1 MRLYHS
7 KEGIVL
13 EQEGRYKIAQSL
25 DWDSFINQDN
35 LHEQV
40 QHLWKALPPATQVL
54 VYRDITLLPPL
65 GSQEVWAAGVTYY
78 RSRTARM
85 EESEEESGGPYDRV
99 YDAERPELFFKS
111 QPHRVVGHEHPV
123 RIRKDST
130 WNVPEPELT
139 LMINSN
145 GNIAGYTL
153 GNDMSSRS
161 IEGENP
167 LYLPQAK
174 MYEGATALGPCLW
187 VPESIDLENCT
198 IQLSIVREDH
208 QAFCGE
214 TSLGQMK
221 RSLGEL
227 VSFLYREMDFPKG
240 CMLMTGT
247 GIVPDSDFTLQSG
260 DIIHIFME
268 QIGRLTNVVA

>member
-1 MRLYHS
+1 MKLYHS

-13 EQEGRYKIAQSL
+13 EQEGRFKIAQSL
-25 DWDSFINQDN
+25 DWDSFVNQQD
-35 LHEQV
+35 LHIQV
-40 QHLWKALPPATQVL
+40 QHLWNVLPPATQVL
-54 VYRDITLLPPL
+54 VYREISILPPI
-65 GSQEVWAAGVTYY
+65 GSQEVWASGVTYF

-85 EESEEESGGPYDRV
+85 EESNEEEGGPYDRV
-99 YDAERPELFFKS
+99 YNAERPELFFKS
-111 QPHRVVGHEHPV
+111 QPHRVVGHEAPV

-145 GNIAGYTL
+145 AQIVGYTL

-174 MYEGATALGPCLW
+174 MYEGSTALGPCLW
-187 VPESIDLENCT
+187 VPDHIDLDACT
-198 IQLSIVREDH
+198 LKLDIIRGEETAFEGKVKLSQI
-208 QAFCGE
+208 
-214 TSLGQMK
+214 K
-221 RSLGEL
+221 RNLQEL
-227 VSFLYREMDFPKG
+227 VDFLYREMRFPNG

-247 GIVPDSDFTLQSG
+247 GIVPDNDFTLQSG
-260 DIIHIFME
+260 DVIHIFME
-268 QIGRLTNVVA
+268 QIGRLTNVVE

>member
-1 MRLYHS
+1 MKLYHS

-13 EQEGRYKIAQSL
+13 EQEGRFKIAQSL
-25 DWDSFINQDN
+25 DWDSFVNQQD
-35 LHEQV
+35 LHIQV
-40 QHLWKALPPATQVL
+40 QHLWNVLPPATQVL
-54 VYRDITLLPPL
+54 VYREISILPPI
-65 GSQEVWAAGVTYY
+65 GSQEVWASGVTYF

-85 EESEEESGGPYDRV
+85 EESNEEEGGPYDRV
-99 YDAERPELFFKS
+99 YNAERPELFFKS
-111 QPHRVVGHEHPV
+111 LPHRVVGHEAPV

-139 LMINSN
+139 LMINSDAQ
-145 GNIAGYTL
+145 IVGYTL

-174 MYEGATALGPCLW
+174 MYEGSTALGPCLW
-187 VPESIDLENCT
+187 VPDHIDLNSCT
-198 IQLSIVREDH
+198 LQLDIIRGEET
-208 QAFCGE
+208 AFEGKVKL
-214 TSLGQMK
+214 SQIK
-221 RSLGEL
+221 RSLQEL
-227 VSFLYREMDFPKG
+227 VDFLYREMRFPNG

-247 GIVPDSDFTLQSG
+247 GIVPGNDFTLQSG

-268 QIGRLTNVVA
+268 QIGRLTNVVE

>member
-25 DWDSFINQDN
+25 NWDSFVNQDN
-35 LHEQV
+35 LHEQA

-54 VYRDITLLPPL
+54 VYRDITLLPPI
-65 GSQEVWAAGVTYY
+65 GKQEVWAAGVTYFK
-78 RSRTARM
+78 SRTARM
-85 EESEEESGGPYDRV
+85 EESEEEIGGPYDRV
-99 YDAERPELFFKS
+99 YNAERPELFFKS
-111 QPHRVVGHEHPV
+111 QPHRVVGHEKPV

-145 GNIAGYTL
+145 GNIVGYTL

-187 VPESIDLENCT
+187 VTPSLNMEECAL
-198 IQLSIVREDH
+198 QLSIVRDDH
-208 QAFCGE
+208 LAFAGN

-221 RSLGEL
+221 RTPEEL
-227 VSFLYREMDFPKG
+227 VSFLYREMDFPDG

-247 GIVPDSDFTLQSG
+247 GIVPENDFTLQSG

>member
-1 MRLYHS
+1 MRLFHS

-13 EQEGRYKIAQSL
+13 EQEGRFKIAQSL
-25 DWDSFINQDN
+25 NWDSFVNQDN

-54 VYRDITLLPPL
+54 VYRDISLLPPI
-65 GSQEVWAAGVTYY
+65 GSQEVWASGVTYL

-85 EESEEESGGPYDRV
+85 EESNEEAGGPYDRV
-99 YDAERPELFFKS
+99 YNAERPELFFKS
-111 QPHRVVGHEHPV
+111 QPYRVVGHEAQV
-123 RIRKDST
+123 RIREDST

-145 GNIAGYTL
+145 AQIVGYTL

-187 VPESIDLENCT
+187 VPESIDLKKCSL
-198 IQLSIVREDH
+198 QLDIVRNDK
-208 QAFCGE
+208 AVFSGKIKL
-214 TSLGQMK
+214 SQMK
-221 RSLGEL
+221 RKLEEL
-227 VSFLYREMDFPKG
+227 VSFLFREMNFPNG

-247 GIVPDSDFTLQSG
+247 GIVPDNDFTLQSG

-268 QIGRLTNVVA
+268 QIGRLTNVVE